1 MRLAKM
7 GHQLA
12 QASETYR
19 QFQFFYAVALWI
31 LGCHAISVEVFTRR
45 SFGERYMSVM
55 NVLFG
60 ISAVGL
66 YTGFGNILVGNLT
79 HEEFSGLMEFLYSA
93 AICLS
98 IYHLA
103 VIWWKNRRH
112 VIWHSMYSGEPN
124 GSSLLA
130 FTGLSEGTIKQ
141 WVEPFV
147 IFFLAYL
154 ANHAH
159 QHAVGLWLN
168 IGAFSV
174 FVHECL
180 AAHAEKSQLLDQRD
194 SMIEANY
201 RTQVLS
207 GKRIRQEHGFSMS
220 QNSIELMRQTPE
232 VSEELSEEVNNML
245 DREEVI
251 P

>member
-7 GHQLA
+7 GNQLA
-12 QASETYR
+12 QASSTYR
-19 QFQFFYAVALWI
+19 QFQFFGVVALWI
-31 LGCHAISVEVFTRR
+31 LGWHAISVQVFTQR
-45 SFGERYMSVM
+45 SFGERYMSLM
-55 NVLFG
+55 NALFG
-60 ISAVGL
+60 ISAIGI
-66 YTGFGNILVGNLT
+66 YTGLSNIIVGNLA

-93 AICLS
+93 AVCLS

-112 VIWHSMYSGEPN
+112 VIWHSMYSGQPN

-141 WVEPFV
+141 WVEPFAL
-147 IFFLAYL
+147 FFLAYI

-174 FVHECL
+174 FVHETL
-180 AAHAEKSQLLDQRD
+180 AAHMEKAQLLDQRD
-194 SMIEANY
+194 AMIESNY

-220 QNSIELMRQTPE
+220 QSSVELMRQTPE
-232 VSEELSEEVNNML
+232 VSEELSEEVTNML
-245 DREEVI
+245 DREEVVE
-251 P
+251 